1 MLRRLQLSAHRMH
14 PFPHHYR
21 ITARAELKGDVLLE
35 AEGLP
40 TLISAPPESFG
51 GPGDRWSPEDLLV
64 AAVADC
70 FILSFRAVARAAHLS
85 WSDLGVHATGEL
97 DRVDGVTRFTAVD
110 LDVVLVVPSVTFA
123 DAANQA
129 LLRAEHACLISA
141 SLVCPVRLRS
151 DLQFLSR

>member
-1 MLRRLQLSAHRMH
+1 MH

-70 FILSFRAVARAAHLS
+70 FILSFRAVARAAQLS

-97 DRVDGVTRFTAVD
+97 DRVDGVTRFTAVE
-110 LDVVLVVPSVTFA
+110 LDVVLVLPSVASA

-151 DLQFLSR
+151 DLQFVSR